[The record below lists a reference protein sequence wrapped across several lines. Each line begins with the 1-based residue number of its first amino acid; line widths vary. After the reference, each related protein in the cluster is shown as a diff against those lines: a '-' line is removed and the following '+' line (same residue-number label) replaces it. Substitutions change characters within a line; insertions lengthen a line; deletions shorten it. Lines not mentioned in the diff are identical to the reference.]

1 MFRDF
6 PCDALLPVFGR
17 RPQQCGGAFVANRA
31 AVGIGQAK
39 LHRQVIQEES
49 CGKIVEPIGDGIA
62 ARNHVI
68 GDCGTEVI
76 HHHIQLHFVVD
87 GLEPGGGRGGFGRS
101 HIILREQA
109 LPLEVGWLD
118 EISVDQSKMSDAG
131 PDQMIGHRTAQR
143 TYSSHQHRSG
153 PESFLSFS
161 PNAFEQGLAVVP
173 MHGHGGEPRRWG
185 VKQSPGRQRRPGRC
199 SK

>member
-1 MFRDF
+1 M
-6 PCDALLPVFGR
+6 LGR
-17 RPQQCGGAFVANRA
+17 RPQQCGGAFVANRL
-31 AVGIGQAK
+31 AVGVGNK

-62 ARNHVI
+62 ARNHVV
-68 GDCGTEVI
+68 GDCG
-76 HHHIQLHFVVD
+76 
-87 GLEPGGGRGGFGRS
+87 RRS
-101 HIILREQA
+101 STTTSSCASWLMAWSRAAPRRLWAIHIILREQT

-185 VKQSPGRQRRPGRC
+185 
-199 SK
+199 